1 MVAGRLHHCYN
12 ERMTQQEATKR
23 WQESAVDD
31 LGTADALFAAGKFAH
46 CLFFCHLAT
55 EKMLKAVYTK
65 KFDDVPPIL
74 HHLGK
79 LWRKVEVPLGSITE
93 ENLSEMTTF
102 NVEARYDIFK
112 QQLYAKATK
121 EYTETFVHLTKEIVT
136 WLTQYL

>member
-1 MVAGRLHHCYN
+1 
-12 ERMTQQEATKR
+12 MTQYEATKR
-23 WQESAVDD
+23 WQESATDD
-31 LGTADALFAAGKFAH
+31 FDTAQALFDAGKYAH

-55 EKMLKAVYTK
+55 EKMLKAVYTS

-79 LWRKVEVPLGSITE
+79 LWRKAEVPFGPTTE
-93 ENLSEMTTF
+93 ELLSEMTTF

-112 QQLYAKATK
+112 QQLYKKATK
-121 EYTETFVHLTKEIVT
+121 EYTERFVHLTKEIIT